1 MKVNITDFDLTVFIR
16 DSTHYLISFL

>member
-1 MKVNITDFDLTVFIR
+1 MKINITDFDLTVFIR